1 MVAQKDFE
9 QLRPTYG
16 YFVDEE
22 GTSGEERYFVNQNKE
37 YFLQTTDESGEVYF
51 DNLEPRNYWFRITK
65 DTLSNE
71 GMVIRTREALPRNAD
86 ITTQQEVSI
95 E

>member
-1 MVAQKDFE
+1 MGTKADDPRLTSDQ
-9 QLRPTYG
+9 
-16 YFVDEE
+16 E
-22 GTSGEERYFVNQNKE
+22 GIIRQPCIED

-71 GMVIRTREALPRNAD
+71 GTVIRTREALPRNAD

-95 E
+95 K